1 MIMEPMLIAK
11 PAPSTVLVYSICDIT
26 EEDMDNIMIGLL
38 MMMDKLSAKSIQRM
52 KVKALHDTMYMQREQ
67 RKKAAAG
74 K

>member
-1 MIMEPMLIAK
+1 MIMEPM
-11 PAPSTVLVYSICDIT
+11 PAPSTVLVYSISDIT